1 MDQHGAD
8 TVDADGGDEGEG
20 EHYAAELC
28 EHRRN
33 GADHAAQQSVRLAAD
48 HQRVRGECAH
58 DRADECGDHGN
69 ENGGGESSD
78 GVRFEEF
85 AEIVQGES
93 AVCVLEGADDH
104 DDGGR
109 EQEAGGVGEE
119 RDGHAERA
127 DFTAMRGERGGCGGA
142 ATSHSAGFACLAPAD
157 DSRLGGD
164 CCSHGCMRAFIRLL
178 CSEIAL

>member
-1 MDQHGAD
+1 MVPTPLMPMVAMKAKASI
-8 TVDADGGDEGEG
+8 TPPNCASTDEM
-20 EHYAAELC
+20 APTM
-28 EHRRN
+28 RRSSPF
-33 GADHAAQQSVRLAAD
+33 GLLPITSAYEAS
-48 HQRVRGECAH
+48 GAH

-69 ENGGGESSD
+69 ENGGGESGD

-127 DFTAMRGERGGCGGA
+127 DFAAMRGDCRGYGWA
-142 ATSHSAGFACLAPAD
+142 ASLHSACLAPAD
-157 DSRLGGD
+157 GSRMGGD